1 MRNERGSARERG
13 RKGGHAGTFPIS
25 GSWAAA
31 LQSPIVAIMTGDAT
45 AAATTWSRAT
55 TSTSTKATT
64 TTTTAATTNT
74 TTTRTTTTTGHKL
87 TAVCWC
93 LRLPSLPMF
102 YASAY
107 KYTPIHTQTLTDTH
121 SQIHRHVHFSIFF
134 FPSSLV
140 TNLATS
146 CSFLIYLQRQAV
158 NSFVVALCL
167 DPQSFSP
174 LFISLYPRDCYS
186 ELKANPNPSPLP
198 SQSVSFSQCHRAVKS
213 SQRSLSENFLIT
225 TSRSLRVLLHSVPPS
240 LAFHLSLLDLFME
253 NFFL

>member
-1 MRNERGSARERG
+1 MSA
-13 RKGGHAGTFPIS
+13 
-25 GSWAAA
+25 
-31 LQSPIVAIMTGDAT
+31 VAKPPNVLCICIQIH
-45 AAATTWSRAT
+45 
-55 TSTSTKATT
+55 
-64 TTTTAATTNT
+64 TNT
-74 TTTRTTTTTGHKL
+74 HTKTHTRK
-87 TAVCWC
+87 
-93 LRLPSLPMF
+93 
-102 YASAY
+102 
-107 KYTPIHTQTLTDTH
+107 HTQTNTQTRAFFY
-121 SQIHRHVHFSIFF
+121 IF

-225 TSRSLRVLLHSVPPS
+225 TSRSLRVLLHSPPPS
-240 LAFHLSLLDLFME
+240 LPFHLSVLDLFME
-253 NFFL
+253 NFFYEKYGNYAQLAASQIRIPKTLQCHFWSPRINCITNYASKAKKLNTFSWQKEERERGKEGGGSILDSIW

>member
-1 MRNERGSARERG
+1 MENREKR
-13 RKGGHAGTFPIS
+13 HAGTFPIS

-31 LQSPIVAIMTGDAT
+31 LLSPIVAIMTGDAT
-45 AAATTWSRAT
+45 AAPTTCSRAT

-64 TTTTAATTNT
+64 TTTTATTTNT

-107 KYTPIHTQTLTDTH
+107 KYTPTHTHRHLQTHTHKYTDTC
-121 SQIHRHVHFSIFF
+121 IFLYF

-167 DPQSFSP
+167 DPQSFS
-174 LFISLYPRDCYS
+174 SS
-186 ELKANPNPSPLP
+186 SPP
-198 SQSVSFSQCHRAVKS
+198 
-213 SQRSLSENFLIT
+213 T
-225 TSRSLRVLLHSVPPS
+225 TLETATQNSKQTQTQTHCRLNR
-240 LAFHLSLLDLFME
+240 
-253 NFFL
+253 

>member
-1 MRNERGSARERG
+1 MFYSYHFFTGDKVLMHIEGRKVIAYFQAKLLLWILWIILTISGITYFPNWETKEEVQEREREG
-13 RKGGHAGTFPIS
+13 EKGEKRHAGTFPIS

-31 LQSPIVAIMTGDAT
+31 LLSPIVAIMTGDAT
-45 AAATTWSRAT
+45 AAATTCSRAT
-55 TSTSTKATT
+55 TSTSTKAT

-134 FPSSLV
+134 SPRRWWQ
-140 TNLATS
+140 TW
-146 CSFLIYLQRQAV
+146 QRVAV
-158 NSFVVALCL
+158 F
-167 DPQSFSP
+167 
-174 LFISLYPRDCYS
+174 
-186 ELKANPNPSPLP
+186 
-198 SQSVSFSQCHRAVKS
+198 
-213 SQRSLSENFLIT
+213 
-225 TSRSLRVLLHSVPPS
+225 
-240 LAFHLSLLDLFME
+240 
-253 NFFL
+253 